1 MNSSKTQLNI
11 LIVEDEEPIANGLM
25 GFLRLNPRYNPH
37 WIGNGK
43 DGLEYIL
50 KHSPDIVIL
59 DIKLPKLTG
68 LEVLKQLK
76 NRMDKMPVVIMVS
89 GQGDMEAV
97 IAAFRLG
104 AYDYF
109 QKPVSPKDLDQ
120 TIHRTEQYCKLVQAL
135 GEREKEVM
143 FLKEQVG
150 IASRHKLIGAS
161 KETRRVKALI
171 STISKSSDACI
182 LITGE
187 SGTGKE
193 VVARQV
199 HQESERASHHFV
211 AVNCTALSESLFES
225 EMFGHVKGSFTG
237 AVSDRTGFLEFAN
250 GGTLLLD
257 EIAELKPEL
266 QVKLLRVLDARTY
279 FKVGSTQERKFD
291 VRVIAATN
299 RNIDEMVA
307 NGSFRQDLLYR
318 LNTFQIHL
326 EPLRNRVD
334 DIAPLSNYFLEE
346 FSASKNQVKPLLT
359 EGAKQALLTYNYPG
373 NVRELRNAIER
384 AWILSGG
391 GEIIAEHFQFYKSPA
406 KPENLFDNANLN
418 LDEIEKYTFMQALK
432 KCNYKRKE
440 TAVLLGL
447 TPQSLDRRII
457 KHGLER
463 KG

>member
-1 MNSSKTQLNI
+1 MKSSKTQLNI
-11 LIVEDEEPIANGLM
+11 LIVEDEEAIANGLM
-25 GFLRLNPRYNPH
+25 GFLKLNPRYNPH
-37 WIGNGK
+37 WVGNGK
-43 DGLEYIL
+43 EGLDYIL
-50 KHSPDIVIL
+50 RHSPDIVIL
-59 DIKLPKLTG
+59 DIKLPRLTG
-68 LEVLKQLK
+68 IDVLKSMK
-76 NRMDKMPVVIMVS
+76 SKMEKLPVVIMVS
-89 GQGDMEAV
+89 GQGDMESV

-120 TIHRTEQYCKLVQAL
+120 TIHRTEQYCNLIKAL

-150 IASRHKLIGAS
+150 NASRHKFIGAS
-161 KETRRVKALI
+161 KDTRRVKALI
-171 STISKSSDACI
+171 STISQSSDACI

-193 VVARQV
+193 VVARQI
-199 HQESERASHHFV
+199 HQESERVKHHFV

-237 AVSDRTGFLEFAN
+237 AVTDRTGFLEFAN

-299 RNIDEMVA
+299 RNIAEMVA
-307 NGSFRQDLLYR
+307 NGSFRKDLLYR
-318 LNTFQIHL
+318 LNTFHVHL

-334 DIAPLSNYFLEE
+334 DIAPLANYFLEE
-346 FSASKNQVKPLLT
+346 FSASKNQMRPQLT
-359 EGAKQALLTYNYPG
+359 EGAKQALLTYSYPG

-391 GEIIAEHFQFYKSPA
+391 GEIVAEHFQFYKATPKSF
-406 KPENLFDNANLN
+406 NLFDNENLN
-418 LDEIEKYTFMQALK
+418 LEEIEKYTILEALK

-440 TAVLLGL
+440 TSILLGL
-447 TPQSLDRRII
+447 TPQSLDRRMVKYGI
-457 KHGLER
+457 ER